1 MESFLAALSLIL
13 STNATIRASYQNM
26 FRSSIAFSILPRL
39 SYNSLT
45 FQNFG
50 FKNKFKLDHFQ
61 PILFRNCYFASNVD
75 FNSHA
80 PLYLENCQN
89 ITGTIISSAKIIY
102 VSNSSFNQNFVGFDI
117 QDCKNCSFINSN
129 FSTKSSKR
137 VISLKKSQSR
147 FISCNF
153 SHCLNGAIVSTDSN
167 LTIINSLFQNLN
179 SVKGAA
185 IYFIGEKLFIDHC
198 LFTQCLST
206 VEGGA
211 IYFLARESTFQESR
225 FIDNYSPKGKSI
237 YCYYYQSSNPILN
250 NCFFTEDYNS
260 EFVKEK
266 LGKDKNILRRILD
279 FTFPLP
285 PPTRSPLPTT
295 TQSPTASASP
305 SPSFSPRATPSVSQ
319 SPTASQSPSPSKSP
333 VATATPYA
341 TPSFIERQ
349 VTDKKDYYITF
360 VSVTCAVVVLVVIII
375 VVVFLVKKKKNKI
388 YPKTDSDEAEPQGVS
403 VIVNRIYSNST
414 KTIETEP

>member
-26 FRSSIAFSILPRL
+26 FRSSVAFSILPRL

-61 PILFRNCYFASNVD
+61 PILFQNCYFASNVD

-89 ITGTIISSAKIIY
+89 ITGTILSSAKIIY

-153 SHCLNGAIVSTDSN
+153 SDCLNGAIISTGSN

-179 SVKGAA
+179 SLKGAA

-198 LFTQCLST
+198 LFTQCLSSQ
-206 VEGGA
+206 EGGA

-225 FIDNYSPKGKSI
+225 FIENYSPKGKSI
-237 YCYYYQSSNPILN
+237 YCYYYQGSNPILN
-250 NCFFTEDYNS
+250 NCIFTEDYKL

-266 LGKDKNILRRILD
+266 LDKDKKILRGIIDLAI
-279 FTFPLP
+279 PIQ
-285 PPTRSPLPTT
+285 PTRSPYPTP

-305 SPSFSPRATPSVSQ
+305 SPSVSPRETPSPSQ

-341 TPSFIERQ
+341 TPSFIERK
-349 VTDKKDYYITF
+349 VTEKKDYYITF
-360 VSVTCAVVVLVVIII
+360 VSITCAVVVLVIII
-375 VVVFLVKKKKNKI
+375 VVVVFLVKKKKNRI

-414 KTIETEP
+414 KTIENEP